1 MLVARPGLALP
12 ASTPILPSW
21 EDCVR
26 FATGLASAFANSL
39 LNALGRATNV
49 TAPTAFCVKLH
60 VGDPG
65 SAGTSNAAG
74 ETTRKTVTFGAASG
88 GIMSN
93 DNAVSWT
100 SYPNGT
106 DVLTHVS
113 FWDHITGGTFLG
125 SDALAASRSP
135 ASGDT
140 VTLSIGELDI
150 SLTVAA

>member
-1 MLVARPGLALP
+1 MLVARPGLGLAP
-12 ASTPILPSW
+12 AAPILPSW
-21 EDCVR
+21 EDIVR
-26 FATGLASAFANSL
+26 FAVGLASGFANQIL
-39 LNALGRATNV
+39 DMIGNASNI
-49 TAPTAFCVKLH
+49 TAPTAFCIKLH

-65 SAGTSNAAG
+65 AAGTSNAAG
-74 ETTRKTVTFGAASG
+74 ETTRKSVSFGAAASG
-88 GIMSN
+88 VVSN
-93 DNAVSWT
+93 DAQVQWT

-140 VTLSIGELDI
+140 VTLAVGELDI
-150 SLTVAA
+150 SLTIAS

>member
-1 MLVARPGLALP
+1 M
-12 ASTPILPSW
+12 
-21 EDCVR
+21 
-26 FATGLASAFANSL
+26 ATGLAASLANSL
-39 LNALGRATNV
+39 LDAIGNATNV
-49 TAPTAFCVKLH
+49 TAPTAFYMKLH
-60 VGDPG
+60 TGDPG

-74 ETTRKTVTFGAASG
+74 ETTRKSVSMGAASG

-93 DNAVSWT
+93 DAQVQWT
-100 SYPNGT
+100 NYPNGT

-113 FWDHITGGTFLG
+113 FWDHATAGVFLG

-140 VTLSIGELDI
+140 VTLAVGELDI